1 MGTKPLR
8 LRSMWVIF
16 IFRLLYFFSEGPCL
30 RLLDLLGCFLSLI
43 AMDHLSLEHLFL
55 EGLQDFVGVDLDSRT
70 DTLYF
75 SANSVDHWIRKDQC
89 PEEKSVGGL
98 DLLMII
104 RQG

>member
-16 IFRLLYFFSEGPCL
+16 IFRLLYFFSECPCL

-75 SANSVDHWIRKDQC
+75 SAIVLITGSARISAPRRNRLVAWTCS
-89 PEEKSVGGL
+89 
-98 DLLMII
+98 
-104 RQG
+104 